1 MIKKFTSI
9 LVFTFLFFTN
19 VSFAEQNVADRNGKE
34 VMMNYELNNSSN
46 PCITPQQYESIER
59 RCSQNVRLLNNGRI
73 QRFSSVP
80 TQFAWPL
87 QPAVDL
93 HDYSYYFISAYVD
106 QNPSASA
113 IGDFNCGTNT
123 YDGHKGTDIAIFP
136 FPFYKMDN
144 LLVEVIAGAPGT
156 IVDKSDGNFD
166 RNCASNSLTANY
178 VVIQQADGSYALYWH
193 MKSGSIT
200 TKAIGQTV
208 VAGEYLGIVGSSG
221 SSSGPHLHFEVWS
234 GSSSSTVNDPFYGN
248 CNLLNNNS
256 WWISQKP
263 YTEPAVIKVSVN
275 TTDIVLPGCPN
286 TETPNESNTFNIPFQ
301 GQGLPAGYAKF
312 YIFIRNETTGMT
324 ANCRILNPN
333 GSTFSSWTYNSTS
346 DNRAKTWGWS
356 KVLPTNPGTYTF
368 EATYNSIVT
377 STTFDITTATNIASV
392 KNQTGLSIF
401 PNPSN
406 GKINIDFDPDRYPDE
421 LMKNA
426 TIEFYNVLGKIVY
439 QAGVL
444 NSRNGIRLD
453 VHSGVYYFRVRDD
466 EGTISTGKVVIE

>member
-1 MIKKFTSI
+1 MIQKFTSQI
-9 LVFTFLFFTN
+9 LIILCFIP
-19 VSFAEQNVADRNGKE
+19 FAIVAQEGSIESGSNAGI
-34 VMMNYELNNSSN
+34 NSIAGNSASN
-46 PCITPQQYESIER
+46 PCITSQQYESIER
-59 RCSQNVRLLNNGRI
+59 RCNQNIRILNNGRL

-80 TQFAWPL
+80 TQFIWPL

-93 HDYSYYFISAYVD
+93 HDYSYYFVSAYVD
-106 QNPSASA
+106 QNTSVGN

-136 FPFYKMDN
+136 FAFYKMDN
-144 LLVEVIAGAPGT
+144 LLVEVIAAAPGT

-166 RNCASNSLTANY
+166 RNCASTNMTANY
-178 VVIQQADGSYALYWH
+178 VVIQHADGSYVLYWH

-221 SSSGPHLHFEVWS
+221 SSSGPHLHFEAWS
-234 GSSSSTVNDPFYGN
+234 GSTSATYNDPFSGN

-256 WWISQKP
+256 WWVNQKP

-286 TETPNESNTFNIPFQ
+286 TETPNESNSFTVPFQ

-312 YIFIRNETTGMT
+312 YIFIRNETNGMVAT
-324 ANCRILNPN
+324 CKILNPN
-333 GSTFSSWTYNSTS
+333 GSTFSTWTYNSTS
-346 DNRAKTWGWS
+346 NTKAKTWGWS
-356 KVLPTNPGTYTF
+356 KVLPTNPGVYTF
-368 EATYNSIVT
+368 EVTYNSIVT
-377 STTFDITTATNIASV
+377 SKTFEITTTTNIAAVQNHSGI
-392 KNQTGLSIF
+392 NIY

-406 GKINIDFDPDRYPDE
+406 GKINFDYDADRYS
-421 LMKNA
+421 MAQIKNA

-439 QAGVL
+439 QSNL
-444 NSRNGIRLD
+444 PDKRSGINLD
-453 VHSGVYYFRVRDD
+453 VHGGVYFYRVKDD
-466 EGTISTGKVVIE
+466 QNIISSGRLVIE